1 MTTLPETNSSPLK
14 IDGWK
19 MILSFWVS
27 AYFHGLWLL
36 ASGSV
41 QVFLCPFWSPF
52 DAANET
58 HPGGLIFDVQTP
70 GCKMSTSLWTLGS
83 AGFFRNPHSKMLDI
97 YKIIACFKDVL
108 TSLPFWTDDIPL
120 YPKNDEITWI
130 KEVSRLIY
138 SFWMNGTPQTTIMDS
153 LEDHPRTWIRGQST
167 WHPK

>member
-1 MTTLPETNSSPLK
+1 MV
-14 IDGWK
+14 GRW
-19 MILSFWVS
+19 SFPFGAKCLFS
-27 AYFHGLWLL
+27 GANWLL

-108 TSLPFWTDDIPL
+108 TSLPFWTDDIHL
-120 YPKNDEITWI
+120 YPKNDEITWFT
-130 KEVSRLIY
+130 EVSSLIY
-138 SFWMNGTPQTTIMDS
+138 SFWLKGTPLKKFHHGLLGGSSQDLDTSWFITMAPF
-153 LEDHPRTWIRGQST
+153 L
-167 WHPK
+167 